1 MKLASLVQ
9 LPLQESLKTTQG
21 NYMKAIVISALLFFS
36 LRAMSAEVAENK
48 KSPCPLTEQRS
59 RKVEPK
65 FAVSESAKDVK
76 DVASKA
82 IKK

>member
-1 MKLASLVQ
+1 
-9 LPLQESLKTTQG
+9 
-21 NYMKAIVISALLFFS
+21 MKAIIISSLLFFS

-65 FAVSESAKDVK
+65 FAAVESSKEVK
-76 DVASKA
+76 ETASKA
-82 IKK
+82 LKK